1 MHLTLRR
8 ISVVPAV
15 VAIAL
20 GASACGSSSSSST
33 TASTSTTTQAAT
45 SPVAVVGQNTSV
57 ALNPV
62 TAQALRAAGVA
73 IAPVA
78 PATAKTG
85 VLVFPESGG
94 QIVVATLS
102 GTIDHTGGVTLSHEG
117 RSIVLSGFVLNT
129 ATKQITTTLAGQS
142 VPVFDLNLASVRRA
156 SGVHG
161 TVLASN
167 ITLTLTAQAA
177 SALNSSL
184 GITLLKEGLP
194 FGVATLTVAVKS

>member
-1 MHLTLRR
+1 MHPIARR

-15 VAIAL
+15 VVIAL
-20 GASACGSSSSSST
+20 GVAACGSSSSSST
-33 TASTSTTTQAAT
+33 TASTPTATQAA

-62 TAQALRAAGVA
+62 TAAALKAAGVT

-94 QIVVATLS
+94 QIVVATLA
-102 GTIDHTGGVTLSHEG
+102 GTIDHTGGVSLSHAG
-117 RSIVLSGFVLNT
+117 RSIVLSGFVLDT
-129 ATKQITTTLAGQS
+129 TTKQISTTVAGQS
-142 VPVFDLNLASVRRA
+142 VPIFDLNLASVRRA

-167 ITLTLTAQAA
+167 ITLTLTAEAA
-177 SALNSSL
+177 TALNSSL

-194 FGVATLTVAVKS
+194 FGVATLTVAVKA